1 MESALGSKQES
12 LNKRIRETI
21 TSLSDEQLSDMR
33 RASDK
38 NYTPFARKVVEEELT
53 RRRKIV
59 AAKDAS
65 ENNAS
70 LAGNREEVARGTD
83 EINRP
88 SGGSRLSLAG
98 ASH

>member
-1 MESALGSKQES
+1 MGSKQES

-59 AAKDAS
+59 AAKDAAS